1 MSGSRVCEHRENF
14 WPSLARNL
22 QNSYR
27 PLTARIGS
35 ARTASCILQR
45 TVLARG
51 QGHSHTLSEVRLDD
65 DDPPPRLLL
74 AGVRWHLCERS
85 CGRRR
90 RFGRGRRLLLCR
102 HLWLLGRCLGNG
114 LPGLLLCRHLWLLRG
129 CLGNGLPGLGWRY
142 FGRAIAL
149 GLCRLLQANA
159 YIAAGADINETQIV
173 VRDVLGAHDVRSDG
187 EDDFGLL
194 ALLIFLSEE
203 IL

>member
-85 CGRRR
+85 CGRIRR
-90 RFGRGRRLLLCR
+90 VRRSRRLLLCR

-114 LPGLLLCRHLWLLRG
+114 LPGLL
-129 CLGNGLPGLGWRY
+129 WRY

-159 YIAAGADINETQIV
+159 YIAAGADIHETQIV
-173 VRDVLGAHDVRSDG
+173 VRDVLG
-187 EDDFGLL
+187 
-194 ALLIFLSEE
+194 
-203 IL
+203 